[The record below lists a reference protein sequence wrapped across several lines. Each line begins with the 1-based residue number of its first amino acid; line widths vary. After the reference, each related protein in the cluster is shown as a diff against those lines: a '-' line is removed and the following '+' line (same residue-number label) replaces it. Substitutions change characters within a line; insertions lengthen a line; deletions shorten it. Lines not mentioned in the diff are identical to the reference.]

1 MKILMQPIVW
11 ANAVHPYGC
20 FVIIYVNSA
29 DGCSSVPQKN
39 IKFVPINMHKTYYNV
54 FID

>member
-1 MKILMQPIVW
+1 MKILMQPIVGT
-11 ANAVHPYGC
+11 NAVRPYGC
-20 FVIIYVNSA
+20 LVIIYVNSA
-29 DGCSSVPQKN
+29 DDYSTVLQKN